1 MNKTNIPIYLVS
13 LRSDTRRREDL
24 KKRFPTNYDEF
35 VQIEAVNGRDLS
47 AKDYF
52 EKTIEF
58 GARNR
63 RPMLP
68 SELGCT
74 MSHMKVLETFVNS
87 DFDRALILEDDVLG
101 TDSDIEA
108 ILTISRRLPEDC
120 VLICGGQDGLRT
132 QQYQYGEKTDIP
144 GVYVVCNFAYRYVFR
159 TCCYVVTKR
168 SAQAIIDYQNAMLSL
183 ADKWSEFF
191 KGTSIKIYYSNI
203 LAHPQELEQS
213 HIEQDR
219 AAFQKTGLRHEVLTL
234 RIFENAFLSL
244 RRNCQIWSCK
254 LRGCKKIHR
263 RCS

>member
-87 DFDRALILEDDVLG
+87 DADRALILEDDVLG

-108 ILTISRRLPEDC
+108 ILAISQCLHEDSL
-120 VLICGGQDGLRT
+120 LICGGQVGLRAKK
-132 QQYQYGEKTDIP
+132 YQYGKETNVP
-144 GVYVVCNFAYRYVFR
+144 GVHELCKFSYRYVFG
-159 TCCYVVTKR
+159 TCCYVVTKK
-168 SAQAIIDYQNAMLSL
+168 SAQAIIDYQNAMLSV
-183 ADKWSEFF
+183 ADKWDEFF

-203 LAHPQELEQS
+203 LAHPQGLEQS

-219 AAFQKTGLRHEVLTL
+219 AAFQNTGLRQEVFTL
-234 RIFENAFLSL
+234 KVFENAFLSL
-244 RRNCQIWSCK
+244 RRNYQVWSCK
-254 LRGCKKIHR
+254 LRRCKQIHQ
-263 RCS
+263 